1 MTLWDICTEIA
12 EVEEGL
18 AYGEVK
24 FTFDNLMCAIKP
36 GHPADLLDDI
46 LSEIGWDVQKGIT
59 PERSKLEQVL
69 KELKGFKATF
79 KIKELG
85 VPIKHLKEYLDETK

>member
-18 AYGEVK
+18 AYGEIN
-24 FTFDNLMCAIKP
+24 FSFDKLMSAMKP

-59 PERSKLEQVL
+59 PERSKLEQIL

-79 KIKELG
+79 KIKELSA
-85 VPIKHLKEYLDETK
+85 PIKHLKEYLEETK